1 MNRPFLP
8 QSRTDSLAESV
19 ADSLAESPDHSLA
32 RSLPLAAPPAPPATA
47 EDQPHGWTWQMKH
60 AIRDQR
66 QLLAAVGLAGH
77 AQPAT
82 GLGRHVPAS
91 GVASGLASDLAA
103 ALPAETEFPCFVPPA
118 LLQRIVPGNPADPIL
133 RQVLPVAE
141 ETADAATPG
150 YSRDPLA
157 EFAAG
162 VAAVERLEQGA
173 TLESPT
179 ASEALAPRQ
188 WIQKY
193 SGRALLITTGAC
205 GVHCRYCFRR
215 HFPYPAAP
223 QQRTRWQPWLEP
235 IAADPTIQEVILSG
249 GDPLV
254 LSDVSLERLLNGL
267 RAIPHVRWLRIHSR
281 MPVVIPQ
288 RVTRDFVELFPDFAA
303 KVMVIHANHAQEL
316 DDEVAAAIA
325 RLRAAGFQV
334 LNQAVLLR
342 GVNDSVEALEGLC
355 RRLVDC
361 GVVPYYLHQLDRVQ
375 GAAHFEVTQAEG
387 LQLLEALRRRLPGH
401 AVPRYVQ
408 EIPGQPYKTVLA

>member
-8 QSRTDSLAESV
+8 HSQTDSLDQA
-19 ADSLAESPDHSLA
+19 LDHSLPQ
-32 RSLPLAAPPAPPATA
+32 SLPRAAQPAEPGTP
-47 EDQPHGWTWQMKH
+47 EDDSRGWTWQMKH
-60 AIRDQR
+60 AIRDHR

-77 AQPAT
+77 AQPAA
-82 GLGRHVPAS
+82 GLGRHVPAV
-91 GVASGLASDLAA
+91 GTTSDSVA
-103 ALPAETEFPCFVPPA
+103 ALPAEIEFPCFVPPA

-141 ETADAATPG
+141 ETADVATPG

-157 EFAAG
+157 EFASG
-162 VAAVERLEQGA
+162 VAAAERLEPGA
-173 TLESPT
+173 
-179 ASEALAPRQ
+179 ALDLPLAVETPAPRQ

-316 DDEVAAAIA
+316 DDEVAAAIE

-387 LQLLEALRRRLPGH
+387 LQLLEGLRRRLPGH